1 MTKFSSPSV
10 RSPLPAEAKPVSATV
25 PPVCADTGTLS
36 GRSVPEWKGRTPDS
50 RIPPHV
56 RMRVF
61 LAYDGRCYLTGR
73 KIMPADHWE
82 LDHITA
88 LINGGLHSESNL
100 APVLRDAHR
109 IKTKADVREK
119 AKIARMRKKHHGI
132 KPDRSI
138 RAWRK
143 FDGTAVYAPRQR

>member
-1 MTKFSSPSV
+1 MTA
-10 RSPLPAEAKPVSATV
+10 RT
-25 PPVCADTGTLS
+25 
-36 GRSVPEWKGRTPDS
+36 VPEWIGRTPDS
-50 RIPPHV
+50 KIPPPV

-73 KIMPADHWE
+73 KIMLADYWE
-82 LDHITA
+82 IDHITA
-88 LINGGLHSESNL
+88 LINGGEHKESNL

-119 AKIARMRKKHHGI
+119 SKTARMRKKHLGI
-132 KPDRSI
+132 KPDRTI

-143 FDGTAVYAPRQR
+143 FDGTAVFASKAR

>member
-1 MTKFSSPSV
+1 MTKSSSSPV
-10 RSPLPAEAKPVSATV
+10 PPPVPTGAKPALLI
-25 PPVCADTGTLS
+25 PGGAGNNS
-36 GRSVPEWKGRTPDS
+36 GRSVPEWRGKTPDS
-50 RIPPHV
+50 KVPPHV

-82 LDHITA
+82 LDHVTA
-88 LINGGLHSESNL
+88 LINGGAHIESNL

-119 AKIARMRKKHHGI
+119 SKIARIRKKHLGI
-132 KPDRSI
+132 KPDRTI

-143 FDGTAVYAPRQR
+143 FDGTAVFASKTR

>member
-1 MTKFSSPSV
+1 MTA
-10 RSPLPAEAKPVSATV
+10 RA
-25 PPVCADTGTLS
+25 
-36 GRSVPEWKGRTPDS
+36 VPEWKGKTPDS
-50 RIPPHV
+50 KIPPHV

-73 KIMPADHWE
+73 KIMPADYWE
-82 LDHITA
+82 IDHVTA
-88 LINGGLHSESNL
+88 LINGGEHSESNL

-119 AKIARMRKKHHGI
+119 AKVARIRKKHLGI

-143 FDGTAVYAPRQR
+143 FDGTAVFASKTR